1 MIIGIDEG
9 EIAMLRS
16 KFSRPFLGKL
26 TLRDI
31 CFTVLPLSVAAV
43 VCFALQPYE
52 SDVVPAYVSLL
63 FVLAVLCVSRLT
75 DGYLYGI
82 VASLLAT
89 ICVNYAF
96 TYPYFAFNFTI
107 TGYPLTFLLLLV
119 VSISVSMLTTQI
131 KRQRDMRVEIETEK
145 MRANLLRAVSH
156 DIRTPL
162 TSIVGAAEAYLESGE
177 RISEERKT
185 ELIRGV
191 REEAQ
196 WLVRVVENLL
206 SVTRMSGAEANLHKQ
221 TEAVEEIVG
230 EAAQKFKKR
239 FPNYKVTLQVPD
251 ELLLVP
257 MDATLIEQVIVNLM
271 ENAVDHGEH
280 CQHIG
285 LTVSQ
290 EQDRAV
296 FAVTDDGCGI
306 APEILPVMFDG
317 TFRRADQS
325 DTDGKRNM
333 GIGLSVCLSIVRAH
347 GGSMS
352 AENRPEGGACVR
364 FTLPMEE
371 TT

>member
-1 MIIGIDEG
+1 MV
-9 EIAMLRS
+9 MQRS
-16 KFSRPFLGKL
+16 KCGRL
-26 TLRDI
+26 TLRDL
-31 CFTVLPLSVAAV
+31 CFTVLPLGLAAGI
-43 VCFALQPYE
+43 CFVLQPYE
-52 SDVVPAYVSLL
+52 SVVTPAHVPLL

-75 DGYLYGI
+75 HGYLYGI
-82 VASLLAT
+82 LAALLAT
-89 ICVNYAF
+89 VCVNFAF

-107 TGYPLTFLLLLV
+107 TGYPLTFLLLLA

-131 KRQRDMRVEIETEK
+131 KRQQEMRVEIETEK

-162 TSIVGAAEAYLESGE
+162 TSIVGAADAYLESGE
-177 RISEERKT
+177 RISEERKM

-191 REEAQ
+191 RDEAQ

-239 FPNYKVTLQVPD
+239 FPDYKVTLQVP
-251 ELLLVP
+251 EQLLLVP

-280 CQHIG
+280 CRNIR

-290 EQDRAV
+290 EKGEAV

-317 TFRRADQS
+317 TLRRTDQS
-325 DTDGKRNM
+325 DSDGKRNM

-347 GGSMS
+347 GGCMS

-364 FTLPMEE
+364 FTLPMEGPKCQ
-371 TT
+371 

>member
-1 MIIGIDEG
+1 MPR
-9 EIAMLRS
+9 LY
-16 KFSRPFLGKL
+16 PGKL
-26 TLRDI
+26 TLRNI
-31 CFTVLPLSVAAV
+31 CFTLLPLAAAMII
-43 VCFALQPYE
+43 CFLMQGLGGQDL
-52 SDVVPAYVSLL
+52 STTHVPLL
-63 FVLAVLCVSRLT
+63 FVLAVLLVSRLT
-75 DGYLYGI
+75 DGYAFGI
-82 VASLLAT
+82 VASILAT
-89 ICVNYAF
+89 FFVNYAF

-107 TGYPLTFLLLLV
+107 TGYPLTFVLLLA
-119 VSISVSMLTTQI
+119 VSLSVSMLTTQI
-131 KRQRDMRVEIETEK
+131 KQQQKMRTEIETEK

-162 TSIVGAAEAYLESGE
+162 TSIVGAADAYLENGE
-177 RISEERKT
+177 RISETRKT
-185 ELIRGV
+185 ELIIGV
-191 REEAQ
+191 RDEAQ

-239 FPNYKVTLQVPD
+239 FPGYRVTLQVPD
-251 ELLLVP
+251 DLLLVP

-280 CQHIG
+280 CTTIA

-290 EQDRAV
+290 EGGNAV
-296 FAVTDDGCGI
+296 FSIADDGCGI
-306 APEILPVMFDG
+306 APEVLPVMFDG
-317 TFRRADQS
+317 TLRRTDQS

-352 AENRPEGGACVR
+352 AENRPEGGACVK
-364 FTLPMEE
+364 FTLPLEE
-371 TT
+371 EA

>member
-1 MIIGIDEG
+1 MTY
-9 EIAMLRS
+9 
-16 KFSRPFLGKL
+16 FHPGKP
-26 TLRDI
+26 TLRGV
-31 CFTVLPLSVAAV
+31 CFTVLPLAAATV
-43 VCFALQPYE
+43 ICFVMQTVGGASE
-52 SDVVPAYVSLL
+52 SATYVPLL
-63 FVLAVLCVSRLT
+63 FVLAVLLVSRLT
-75 DGYLYGI
+75 EGYAYGI
-82 VASLLAT
+82 AASILAT
-89 ICVNYAF
+89 FCVNFAF
-96 TYPYFAFNFTI
+96 TYPYFAINFTI
-107 TGYPLTFLLLLV
+107 TGYPLTFVLLLA
-119 VSISVSMLTTQI
+119 VSTSVSMLTTQI
-131 KRQRDMRVEIETEK
+131 KRQEKMRAEIEAEK

-162 TSIVGAAEAYLESGE
+162 TSIVGAAETYLESGE
-177 RISEERKT
+177 NISEARKT

-191 REEAQ
+191 RDEAR

-206 SVTRMSGAEANLHKQ
+206 SVTRMTGAEANLHKQ

-239 FPNYKVTLQVPD
+239 FPNYGVVLQVPD
-251 ELLLVP
+251 DLLLVP

-271 ENAVDHGEH
+271 ENAVDHGTG
-280 CQHIG
+280 CTTIG

-290 EQDRAV
+290 DGSNAV

-317 TFRRADQS
+317 TLRRADQS
-325 DTDGKRNM
+325 DSDGKRNM

-364 FTLPMEE
+364 FALPMEE
-371 TT
+371 